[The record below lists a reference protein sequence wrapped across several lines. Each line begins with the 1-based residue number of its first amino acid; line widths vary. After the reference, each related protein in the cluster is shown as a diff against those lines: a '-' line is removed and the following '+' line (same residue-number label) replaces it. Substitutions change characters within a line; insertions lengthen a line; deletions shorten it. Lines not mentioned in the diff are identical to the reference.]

1 MTRYLDMAGQFLLYA
16 AFAGAIAVFSRWPVY
31 HQLGADEALIKLS
44 IVHEGKRLKPCV
56 LRTPAELAKLPPNMR
71 AQSACPRERAPIVVE
86 VDLDGEPAVR
96 RSRPASG
103 LARDGRAAIYQ
114 RLVTTAGTLHGPEDA
129 RRPTGCALLSLCSGT
144 QRWFIL
150 SPLLAPCHRRCHQRP
165 GFAGVCGRD
174 PHFNPPAPAGPP
186 HSSPAVAGPACEPTR
201 AA

>member
-86 VDLDGEPAVR
+86 VDLDGESAVR

-114 RLVTTAGTLHGPEDA
+114 RLVTTAGTHRVVA
-129 RRPTGCALLSLCSGT
+129 RMRDRAGEEGFDYQLEETVHLRPAQVLVID
-144 QRWFIL
+144 F
-150 SPLLAPCHRRCHQRP
+150 
-165 GFAGVCGRD
+165 D
-174 PHFNPPAPAGPP
+174 PARKEITF
-186 HSSPAVAGPACEPTR
+186 R
-201 AA
+201 